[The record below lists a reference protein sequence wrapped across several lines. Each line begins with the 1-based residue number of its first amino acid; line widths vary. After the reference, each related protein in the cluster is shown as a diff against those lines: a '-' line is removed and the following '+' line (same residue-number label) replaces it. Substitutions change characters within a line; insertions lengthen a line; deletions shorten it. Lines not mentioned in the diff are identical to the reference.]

1 MKSNFIYHPLSFS
14 SLPEAITEKL
24 KLLDRIK
31 QPVEQLFYTGNPKL
45 LESKAIIAIIG
56 SRSPNPYAKALSAQL
71 ASKLAKAGA
80 SIISGGAMGIDII
93 AHQNSLPSTIM
104 ISPSSLDQIYPPT
117 NAKTIQEIA
126 KKSLILSEYEKAYNP
141 HKYSFLMRNRIIIAL
156 ADAIIIP
163 YADLKSGSQN
173 SANVALKLDKKL
185 DKKSC
190 QSLLKAI
197 ESNPSNALII
207 EFHISSSKSEAEYM
221 QDARAFANAFSSSAI
236 PVAEVRF
243 FEPSVQESVEFLRA
257 RTKELGIEIHTQDL
271 RYILELQNSNL
282 AIAHKELEKFAIG
295 LDSQEGAR
303 VVSSE
308 EVRFLCEGI
317 ASFSVEELFCALM
330 DKKPFV
336 KILQNIYEEGTS
348 EVMIVRELQRFFY
361 QLFLFFSYIKT
372 HGSLNASE
380 ILGFTP
386 PKHILERQR
395 KYCLYFKEVDYIEI
409 FDLLNRWDMDAKSGR
424 SKNSLTTLIKIQAML
439 R

>member
-14 SLPEAITEKL
+14 SLPEAITQKL

-31 QPVEQLFYTGNPKL
+31 QPVEQLFYTGNLKL

-185 DKKSC
+185 FTIPHR
-190 QSLLKAI
+190 LG
-197 ESNPSNALII
+197 ESNATNALLSAKKMEAIYDI
-207 EFHISSSKSEAEYM
+207 DEFITSLGLQEMQNDEILDFCSHMPSFEEA
-221 QDARAFANAFSSSAI
+221 SL
-236 PVAEVRF
+236 RF
-243 FEPSVQESVEFLRA
+243 GQ
-257 RTKELGIEIHTQDL
+257 K
-271 RYILELQNSNL
+271 ILEY
-282 AIAHKELEKFAIG
+282 ELEGK
-295 LDSQEGAR
+295 
-303 VVSSE
+303 
-308 EVRFLCEGI
+308 
-317 ASFSVEELFCALM
+317 
-330 DKKPFV
+330 
-336 KILQNIYEEGTS
+336 
-348 EVMIVRELQRFFY
+348 IVRENGYVRV
-361 QLFLFFSYIKT
+361 K
-372 HGSLNASE
+372 
-380 ILGFTP
+380 
-386 PKHILERQR
+386 
-395 KYCLYFKEVDYIEI
+395 
-409 FDLLNRWDMDAKSGR
+409 
-424 SKNSLTTLIKIQAML
+424 
-439 R
+439 